1 MRNNMYGVASEYV
14 APTSAF
20 SDSPC
25 FRAICRRSVPS
36 SISTAVVICCHVGDL
51 RADFEPNSMAIAI
64 RAVIDAAAGRL
75 VDPAFDI
82 DKYAREAVMIFDRAT
97 RTTGA

>member
-25 FRAICRRSVPS
+25 FRAICRRSVPC
-36 SISTAVVICCHVGDL
+36 SISTLHHLPTCWPL
-51 RADFEPNSMAIAI
+51 RQLSALGP
-64 RAVIDAAAGRL
+64 AAQS
-75 VDPAFDI
+75 VKP
-82 DKYAREAVMIFDRAT
+82 
-97 RTTGA
+97 

>member
-36 SISTAVVICCHVGDL
+36 SISTAVVICCHVVVMLQHLPTCWPL
-51 RADFEPNSMAIAI
+51 RQLSALGPADHLPSFARKAEVVVMSAL
-64 RAVIDAAAGRL
+64 GTCL
-75 VDPAFDI
+75 VAQ
-82 DKYAREAVMIFDRAT
+82 
-97 RTTGA
+97 